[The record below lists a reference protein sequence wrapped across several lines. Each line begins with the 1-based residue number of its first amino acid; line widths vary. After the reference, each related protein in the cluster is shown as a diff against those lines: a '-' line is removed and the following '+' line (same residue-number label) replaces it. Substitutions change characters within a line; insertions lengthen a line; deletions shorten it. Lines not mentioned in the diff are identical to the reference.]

1 MKVSIIGHGFVGKAL
16 ENALKDSEILVIDPI
31 YNNQISD
38 LKSFEPEY
46 IFICV
51 PTPMTDEGDQDL
63 QILSSVINDIK
74 KINLHAEIILK
85 STVLTYDHP
94 KSRFFY

>member
-38 LKSFEPEY
+38 LNAFEPEY
-46 IFICV
+46 IFICCLLY
-51 PTPMTDEGDQDL
+51 TSDAADE
-63 QILSSVINDIK
+63 
-74 KINLHAEIILK
+74 
-85 STVLTYDHP
+85 
-94 KSRFFY
+94 

>member
-38 LKSFEPEY
+38 LKSF
-46 IFICV
+46 
-51 PTPMTDEGDQDL
+51 
-63 QILSSVINDIK
+63 
-74 KINLHAEIILK
+74 
-85 STVLTYDHP
+85 
-94 KSRFFY
+94 